1 MRFTESER
9 NALKKPFGELL
20 PQGKITKSSILKFL
34 GNCQFV
40 ASVGDETTCVLLT
53 FGIVPTISV
62 TDGKT
67 MRRTIRISRDR
78 KYDSLLN
85 YLRDDR
91 IAELRCKNPAG
102 SISDD
107 AYRQII
113 RSIQYGSRA
122 KIIVDGE
129 EDLLAIPLIAFL
141 PKRSVLAYGQPS
153 EGLVLTR
160 IGSKIQTMAK
170 DLLTRFDLTI

>member
-1 MRFTESER
+1 M
-9 NALKKPFGELL
+9 
-20 PQGKITKSSILKFL
+20 
-34 GNCQFV
+34 
-40 ASVGDETTCVLLT
+40 T

-67 MRRTIRISRDR
+67 MRRTIRLSKDR
-78 KYDSLLN
+78 KYDSLIN

-102 SISDD
+102 SISDE
-107 AYRQII
+107 AYRLVI
-113 RSIQYGSRA
+113 RSIQMGSRV

-129 EDLLAIPLIAFL
+129 EDLLAIPLFAFL
-141 PKRSVLAYGQPS
+141 PKRSVLAYGQPN

-160 IGSKIQTMAK
+160 IGSATQTMAK